1 MKWQAMAMASQG
13 MNKKWVLY
21 MYINFII
28 SSSFANKKFIVYYIL
43 LNFNNIFVVV
53 VLFLS

>member
-1 MKWQAMAMASQG
+1 MKWQGMAMASQG
-13 MNKKWVLY
+13 MNKKWALY

-28 SSSFANKKFIVYYIL
+28 SSSFANKKFIVNYIL

-53 VLFLS
+53 VLFPS